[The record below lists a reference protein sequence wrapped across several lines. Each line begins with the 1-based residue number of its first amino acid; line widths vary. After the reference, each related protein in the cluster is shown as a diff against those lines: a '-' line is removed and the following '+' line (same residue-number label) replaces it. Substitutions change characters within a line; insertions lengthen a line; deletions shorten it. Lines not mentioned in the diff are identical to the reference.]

1 MAKSFGPGGCPAN
14 TYILSRVATLQASI
28 DAAITKVRNLTVKLL
43 QSHPDI
49 LLSMDRFDMVVR
61 RQCGQVVRAL
71 DLRSRGPG
79 FKSQSEH

>member
-1 MAKSFGPGGCPAN
+1 MTKSFGPGGCPAN

-28 DAAITKVRNLTVKLL
+28 DAAITKVRNLRS
-43 QSHPDI
+43 SHPDI

-79 FKSQSEH
+79 FKSRSEH